1 MKKALIAVAALV
13 ACTAGMAQSS
23 VTLFGTLD
31 AGVGRLKSSGTSHVT
46 GLLNGGN
53 STSRL
58 GFRGT
63 EDLGGGL
70 SAGFW
75 LEGALNNDVGG
86 GSSQTGGFDFQRRST
101 VSLFG
106 TFGEVRLGRDFVAS
120 YPMTF
125 DYDVSGQRGFE
136 QVEILGMSTSGVTG
150 VSAFRTSNSVSYL
163 LPSTLGGFFGQVQ
176 YGFGEGNSSVVPVAN
191 AAGISTSAAAA
202 ATKKTGNYMGVRGG
216 YGSGPF
222 KVSASYGQ
230 YSDATRVVGAS
241 AYASDFK
248 VANIGAS
255 YDFGIVKPMGF
266 IQTDKIGGRGAI
278 AAFQFN
284 TYAIGATAPV
294 GPGLIRVQAS
304 HYTQDNSSNGANK
317 VSLGYVH
324 NLSPRTALY
333 ADVARLNNK
342 GASTYQVGGVG
353 GLSNN
358 GPVAGGNS
366 TGIAIGMKHSF

>member
-23 VTLFGTLD
+23 VTLFGTVD
-31 AGVGRLKSSGTSHVT
+31 AGVGRLKSSGTGHVT

-70 SAGFW
+70 AAGFW

-136 QVEILGMSTSGVTG
+136 QVEILGMGTAGVTG

-163 LPSTLGGFFGQVQ
+163 LPSTLGSFFGQVQ
-176 YGFGEGNSSVVPVAN
+176 YGFGETNSSVVPVAN

-202 ATKKTGNYMGVRGG
+202 ATKKTGNYLGVRGR

-230 YSDATRVVGAS
+230 FADATRVVGAS

-266 IQTDKIGGRGAI
+266 IQTDKIGGRGPI

-333 ADVARLNNK
+333 ADLARLNNK

-353 GLSNN
+353 GLGTN

-366 TGIAIGMKHSF
+366 TGFAIGMKHSF